1 MMRNKEIVMNEYEK
15 MIKLC
20 NENLDKYRIA
30 GDTDAFKTVKKFK
43 KMILKKMGEEVAKEY
58 VELFGK

>member
-1 MMRNKEIVMNEYEK
+1 MMRNEEDMNDYEK
-15 MIKLC
+15 MIKFC
-20 NENLDKYRIA
+20 NENLDKYRVA
-30 GDTDAFKTVKKFK
+30 GDIDAFKTVKKFK

>member
-1 MMRNKEIVMNEYEK
+1 MMRNEKDMNDYEK
-15 MIKLC
+15 MIKFC
-20 NENLDKYRIA
+20 NENLDKYRVA
-30 GDTDAFKTVKKFK
+30 GDIDAFKTVKKFK

>member
-1 MMRNKEIVMNEYEK
+1 MNEYEK